1 MAALLEIE
9 DLTAGYWHNAG
20 RVAAIRE
27 ISLQVDLGQSYGIV
41 GESGSGKTTLAL
53 AILNYLSGGGQ
64 VQSGRVLLDGQ
75 DLLSLKQSELRKVWG
90 AKVGWVPQNPL
101 SALNPTL
108 RIGEQL
114 SEALIQHFSIDRR
127 TAAERVLGLLRM
139 VRLPDVVRIAGSYP
153 HQLSGGM
160 LQRVMIAMALG
171 AYPRLLILDE
181 PTTNLDVTTQAA
193 VLDLFQDLILG
204 AQTSAIYISHNL
216 GVIARLCQRALV
228 LYAGEMVED
237 ARLDDL
243 FTQPLHPY
251 TRGLLNSLPIPGQNK
266 YRHPLQSIP
275 GSIPALGERPAGCIF
290 LDRCP
295 LALAVCRERPAW
307 EQVTIERRVRCHR
320 WREIYTG
327 QIKPDFQALSDSRFR
342 TQVVPELGSQP
353 SLLSL
358 RAVGVDFSLGRSLG
372 DFVHGRPE
380 RRLTALTQVDLSLP
394 KTLTI
399 GLIGESGSGKT
410 TLARAI
416 LGLVEPTR
424 GAIELI
430 QSPLPGHLSRRSLE
444 TLRKL
449 QLVFQNPEEA
459 LNPHHT
465 VGAALR
471 RSVMRFQDKT
481 RFEAEKEVSR
491 LLSMVQLP
499 EIYASRFPGQLS
511 GGEKQRVAIARA
523 FAPNPELLVADEP
536 VSALDVSVQ
545 ASILNLLSSIQA
557 DQGTTIL
564 FISHDLTVV
573 GYLAD
578 LVAVIY
584 LGQLMEIKS
593 AQDLFTPP
601 YHPYS
606 EALLSAIPDPTQ
618 TSDSEQIRLEGEV
631 PSPIDRP
638 VGCPFHPR
646 CPRRIDPICT
656 QQAPP
661 WQSDLRGTRIYCHI
675 PIVELQASQHRIA
688 NTPDLPGAEAIK

>member
-9 DLTAGYWHNAG
+9 NLTAGYWYPG
-20 RVAAIRE
+20 GWSAAIRE
-27 ISLQVDLGQSYGIV
+27 ISFKVNLGQSYGIV

-53 AILNYLSGGGQ
+53 AILNYLTGDGR
-64 VQSGRVLLDGQ
+64 VQTGRVLLDGQ
-75 DLLSLKQSELRKVWG
+75 DLLSLEQAELRKVWG
-90 AKVGWVPQNPL
+90 GKVGWVPQNPL

-114 SEALIQHFSIDRR
+114 SEALIQHFGLSRR
-127 TAAERVLGLLRM
+127 AAAERCLGLLRM
-139 VRLPDVVRIAGSYP
+139 VRLPDVDRIARSYP

-171 AYPRLLILDE
+171 VYPRLLILDE

-193 VLDLFQDLILG
+193 ILDLFQDLIQG
-204 AQTSAIYISHNL
+204 AQTSVLYISHNL
-216 GVIARLCQRALV
+216 GVIAKLCQRALV

-243 FTQPLHPY
+243 FEQPLHPY
-251 TRGLLNSLPIPGQNK
+251 TRGLLNSLPVPGQSK
-266 YRHPLQSIP
+266 TRRPLQSIP

-295 LALAVCRERPAW
+295 LALDVCRERAAW
-307 EQVTIERRVRCHR
+307 EQVAIERRVRCHR

-327 QIKPDFQALSDSRFR
+327 QLKPNFQALRIEKF
-342 TQVVPELGSQP
+342 TKQVIPEPGSQP
-353 SLLSL
+353 ELLSL
-358 RAVGVDFSLGRSLG
+358 RAVGVDYSLGRSLG
-372 DFVHGRPE
+372 DFTQGRPE
-380 RRLTALTQVDLSLP
+380 HRLAALTQVDLSLP
-394 KTLTI
+394 KMLTI
-399 GLIGESGSGKT
+399 GLVGESGSGKT

-424 GAIELI
+424 GTIELL
-430 QSPLPGHLSRRSLE
+430 QAPLPGHLSRRSLE

-449 QLVFQNPEEA
+449 QMVFQNPEEA
-459 LNPHHT
+459 LNPYHT
-465 VGAALR
+465 VGTTLR
-471 RSVMRFQDKT
+471 KPVMRFQHKT
-481 RFEAEKEVSR
+481 RHEADEEVHR

-499 EIYASRFPGQLS
+499 ESTASRLPGQLS

-523 FAPNPELLVADEP
+523 FATDPELLVADEP
-536 VSALDVSVQ
+536 ISALDVSVQ
-545 ASILNLLSSIQA
+545 AHILNLLSSIQV

-606 EALLSAIPDPTQ
+606 EALLSAIPDLTRN
-618 TSDSEQIRLEGEV
+618 SYKEHIRLEGEV

-638 VGCPFHPR
+638 LGCPFHPR
-646 CPRRIDPICT
+646 CPRRIGPICA
-656 QQAPP
+656 QQVPP
-661 WQSDLRGTRIYCHI
+661 WQSNAKGVRIYCHI
-675 PIVELQASQHRIA
+675 PLVELEASQHPI
-688 NTPDLPGAEAIK
+688 TQIPDLPGMEGN